1 MYIIICV
8 VLRFKTVC
16 APPGISDVD
25 TDLEHIFLLAGHLL
39 RTPQAD
45 GTVTARNIVTTSS
58 LKECLKTTCCSPLA
72 AFFKDEEALKQ
83 HLVTL
88 VLSCANEG
96 PKMKEICS
104 RMLLALEE
112 APSSFSRQ
120 EYNITNLKMRKDIH
134 FENAAVTAASCHGTP
149 DYFIPR
155 YRVAIIVIV
164 IRIILIVMM
173 IIMMVMIMMMI
184 MVMMMMIMI
193 MMMIVF

>member
-1 MYIIICV
+1 MFVVICV
-8 VLRFKTVC
+8 VLRFKTICVT
-16 APPGISDVD
+16 PGISDVD
-25 TDLEHIFLLAGHLL
+25 TDWGHIFLLAGHLL

-72 AFFKDEEALKQ
+72 AFFKDEEVLKQ

-88 VLSCANEG
+88 VLSRANEG
-96 PKMKEICS
+96 PKMKEICGKIF
-104 RMLLALEE
+104 LALEE
-112 APSSFSRQ
+112 APSTFSHQ
-120 EYNITNLKMRKDIH
+120 QYNITNLKMRKDIH

-173 IIMMVMIMMMI
+173 MIMMVI
-184 MVMMMMIMI
+184 VMMMM
-193 MMMIVF
+193 MIVVQ